1 MSPGLVY
8 SGLFDVMDFR
18 EIETS
23 VEKRVESLE
32 TALQGKEAWL
42 SFNGKYM
49 YVKTYVYIYIS
60 HCHTLSLK

>member
-23 VEKRVESLE
+23 AEKRVESLE

-42 SFNGKYM
+42 SFNGK
-49 YVKTYVYIYIS
+49 KS
-60 HCHTLSLK
+60 S